1 MRWSG
6 FFFLSAMGGLYAL
19 LARTADGLLAGFG
32 YAFAALLFVL
42 AVMNLV
48 RPSK

>member
-6 FFFLSAMGGLYAL
+6 FFFLSTMGVLYAL
-19 LARTADGLLAGFG
+19 LAQRADGLLAGFG
-32 YAFAALLFVL
+32 YASAALLIIL

-48 RPSK
+48 RPR